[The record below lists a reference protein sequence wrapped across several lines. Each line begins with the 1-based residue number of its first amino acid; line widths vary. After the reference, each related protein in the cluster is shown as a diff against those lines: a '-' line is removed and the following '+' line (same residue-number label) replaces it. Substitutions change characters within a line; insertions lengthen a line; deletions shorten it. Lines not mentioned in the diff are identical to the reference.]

1 MRQLY
6 VLLVVFFL
14 SLGTSIYLILDETQ
28 PSGYEMLFFLPLSF
42 GIVSVLFN
50 RLYFFIPNNLAIT
63 LIVFLSF
70 CRMVLSPL
78 MMGIG
83 NYTSTINLNVEYN
96 LFHAIILM
104 VYELIAVFATLFFL
118 SQTNNENNRILEGCR
133 FTSLDK
139 QGKKKYLGLILALLL
154 VLVCCFYITP
164 HLKDMY
170 RPIIQA
176 NEEFFTYTE
185 DSYFIAKY
193 GTSFVSKLSMVVGMY
208 IMRLMLLAFPAMI
221 IVLCYE
227 SRKRNVLISVIT
239 MGCCLI
245 PLFFVGGAIAR
256 SLIYVFCLFLLRTH
270 LFSKNAMGNKIF
282 VLGLIAVVFILL
294 WWGVIRENKSLS
306 LYGLYST
313 RMSAYFTGVNIV
325 SGSFNLPSELT
336 LRIKYFLYDFLST
349 MPFGHTI
356 WGINDQTIMQF
367 FNRNNFS
374 FGQIPT
380 TIGMGWYY
388 FGDVFAPIYSIA
400 FAFFAFKSFA
410 SLEKKDAVTPFQY
423 VRLIYST
430 FVFSMGIV
438 MYNIEITMLL
448 VYGVILPLFILEKI
462 AYDKRD
468 CCFIKTLE
476 LDATTEGRV
485 S

>member
-6 VLLVVFFL
+6 VLLVVIFL
-14 SLGTSIYLILDETQ
+14 SLGSSIYLILDETQ

-63 LIVFLSF
+63 LIVFLCF
-70 CRMVLSPL
+70 CRMVFSPL
-78 MMGIG
+78 MMGLG
-83 NYTSTINLNVEYN
+83 NYASTISFNVEYN

-104 VYELIAVFATLFFL
+104 VYELIMGFSTLFFL
-118 SQTNNENNRILEGCR
+118 SQKNNLKGRAFKEYY
-133 FTSLDK
+133 FVSLNK
-139 QGKKKYLGLILALLL
+139 NVEKKYLSLMFVFLLILI
-154 VLVCCFYITP
+154 CCFCITP
-164 HLKDMY
+164 HLMDMY
-170 RPIIQA
+170 RPITQA
-176 NEEFFTYTE
+176 NDDFFTYTE
-185 DSYFIAKY
+185 DSYFITKY
-193 GTSFVSKLSMVVGMY
+193 GTSFISKLSMVVGMY
-208 IMRLMLLAFPAMI
+208 IMRFMLLALPAMV

-227 SRKRNVLISVIT
+227 SKKKNALISLIT

-245 PLFFVGGAIAR
+245 PLCFVDGAIAR
-256 SLIYVFCLFLLRTH
+256 SLIYVFCLLLLRSH
-270 LFSKNAMGNKIF
+270 LFSKIALGNKIF
-282 VLGLIAVVFILL
+282 LLGLIAVVFIIL
-294 WWGVIRENKSLS
+294 WWGIIRPNTSLN
-306 LYGLYST
+306 LLDLYSK
-313 RMSAYFTGVNIV
+313 RLSAYFTGANIV
-325 SGSFNLPSELT
+325 SGSFNLPNELN

-388 FGDVFAPIYSIA
+388 FGDVFAPIYSVA
-400 FAFFAFKSFA
+400 FAILAFKSFDA
-410 SLEKKDAVTPFQY
+410 LENEDVVTPFQY
-423 VRLIYST
+423 IRLIYST

-448 VYGVILPLFILEKI
+448 VYGVVLPLFIMEKI

-468 CCFIKTLE
+468 CYFIKTLE
-476 LDATTEGRV
+476 LDTATEGRI